1 MKRLEN
7 GLVEGINYTR
17 DENGRIEWFKLIPR
31 KYLYINTEKKAQIEK
46 RLGKRIDEAD
56 ESEFLDTDYV
66 INLQGIKYLL
76 DLRGYQSC
84 KTRIDECN
92 PDYAA
97 ATCEITFIPNDEDN
111 FPQTYTAC
119 ASAHPQNTK
128 SWYAKYLVEASSNRA
143 LCRAVRQFLR
153 INAVAQEE
161 LGGAGGGNNDD
172 EPVNPMGPLGALKNL
187 MTRKG
192 KTLVDIK
199 ALSKDLGHTT
209 EITTLNDV
217 TPKMAWDLIDKL

>member
-7 GLVEGINYTR
+7 GLVEGVNYTR

-92 PDYAA
+92 PEYAA

-111 FPQTYTAC
+111 FAQTYTAC

-161 LGGAGGGNNDD
+161 LGGAGGNHSDD

-187 MTRKG
+187 MKKKD
-192 KTLVDIK
+192 KTLSDINVLLRE
-199 ALSKDLGHTT
+199 AGYA
-209 EITTLNDV
+209 EVATLNNV
-217 TPKMAWDLIDKL
+217 TPKMAWDLMEKL

>member
-46 RLGKRIDEAD
+46 RLGKKVDEAA

-97 ATCEITFIPNDEDN
+97 ATCEITFIPNEEDN
-111 FPQTYTAC
+111 FVQTYTAC
-119 ASAHPQNTK
+119 ASAHLQNTK

-161 LGGAGGGNNDD
+161 LGGAGGGQDD
-172 EPVNPMGPLGALKNL
+172 EPVNPMGPIGALKNL
-187 MTRKG
+187 MLKKG
-192 KTLVDIK
+192 KTLADINHLLVV
-199 ALSKDLGHTT
+199 AGHGEVTSLS
-209 EITTLNDV
+209 NV
-217 TPKMAWDLIDKL
+217 TPKMAWDLMEKM

>member
-31 KYLYINTEKKAQIEK
+31 KYLYINTEKKTQIEK
-46 RLGKRIDEAD
+46 RLGKRIDEAA

-84 KTRIDECN
+84 KTRIDECG

-97 ATCEITFIPNDEDN
+97 ATCEINFIPNEEDN
-111 FPQTYTAC
+111 FVQTYTAC

-161 LGGAGGGNNDD
+161 LGGAAGGNAEED
-172 EPVNPMGPLGALKNL
+172 PVNPMGPIGALRNL
-187 MTRKG
+187 MTKKG
-192 KTLVDIK
+192 KTLSDINSLLV
-199 ALSKDLGHTT
+199 AAGYGEVTSLA
-209 EITTLNDV
+209 NV
-217 TPKMAWDLIDKL
+217 TPKMAWDLMDKL